1 MVQEMIPNSMM
12 IGCLAGHVDAGITAH
27 VLKLLALLTMMTVFC
42 VPTVSELFTLC
53 TICSTIVHRRS
64 LTETFG
70 GRAIGLGL
78 VTTCFIGVQRQSPGR
93 GSWCQ
98 SFCSWSNSMLA
109 SEFCSVTCIHCSLF
123 MQRCNMPK

>member
-78 VTTCFIGVQRQSPGR
+78 VTTCFIGVQRQSLVG
-93 GSWCQ
+93 GLGVSHFVHGAIVCWLQ
-98 SFCSWSNSMLA
+98 NFA
-109 SEFCSVTCIHCSLF
+109 V
-123 MQRCNMPK
+123 